1 MKFKNFI
8 TIVAVILLFI
18 GLGFAIVMYKDTFS
32 SNTAF
37 TETETYVHIPT
48 NSTYAETK
56 IILQKYIKDIDK
68 FEKLAAQFGYD
79 QQVIP
84 GRFLLKKG
92 MNNYDIFQSLR
103 KNIPVKVTFNN
114 QETIEK
120 LAGRLSKQI
129 EPDSITLL
137 KTFTDEEFLKEAGF
151 EKENILA
158 MFLPN
163 TFEFYWN
170 TTALKVRNT
179 LHKEYIKFWNED
191 RLSKAK
197 ALGLTPNEVSILAAI
212 VQKETAK
219 VDERPRVAGA
229 YLNRLNRNMLLQA
242 DPTVV
247 YSKKKLSNDFD
258 QVIKRV
264 YLKDL
269 TLNSPYNTYL
279 YKGLPPGMISMPDVS
294 SIDAV
299 LSPEKHE
306 YIYFCASVEK
316 MGYHAFAKT
325 IEEHNQNRQK
335 YIDWLNKNKIE

>member
-1 MKFKNFI
+1 MKLRNII
-8 TIVAVILLFI
+8 TLIAVGLLFVA
-18 GLGFAIVMYKDTFS
+18 LGFAFVMYKNTFS
-32 SNTAF
+32 SNTKFA
-37 TETETYVHIPT
+37 EEETYVHIPT
-48 NSTYAETK
+48 NSTYAEAK
-56 IILQKYIKDIDK
+56 AILQQYIDNYDR
-68 FEKLAAQFGYD
+68 FEKLASQFGYE
-79 QQVIP
+79 QHIIE

-92 MNNYDIFQSLR
+92 MNNYDIFQALR

-120 LAGRLSKQI
+120 LAGRLSHQI

-137 KTFTDEEFLKEAGF
+137 RTFTDESFLKEAGF
-151 EKENILA
+151 NKEDVLA

-179 LHKEYIKFWNED
+179 LHKEYLKFWTEE
-191 RLSKAK
+191 RLAKAK
-197 ALGLTPNEVSILAAI
+197 KLGLTPNEVSILAAI
-212 VQKETAK
+212 VQIETAK
-219 VDERPRVAGA
+219 VDERPKVAGA
-229 YLNRLNRNMLLQA
+229 YLNRLKRDMLLQA

-247 YSKKKLSNDFD
+247 YSKKRLSNDFD
-258 QVIKRV
+258 QIIKRV

-269 TLNSPYNTYL
+269 TLNSPYNTYM

-299 LSPEKHE
+299 LNPETHD

-325 IEEHNQNRQK
+325 IDEHNVNRQK